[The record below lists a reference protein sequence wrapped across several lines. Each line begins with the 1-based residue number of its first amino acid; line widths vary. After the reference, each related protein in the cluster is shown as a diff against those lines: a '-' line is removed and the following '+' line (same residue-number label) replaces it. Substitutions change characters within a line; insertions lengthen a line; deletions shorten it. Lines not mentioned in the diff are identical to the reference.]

1 MIRIKKKKKRA
12 SETMKNFTEQVAAA
26 KNTCPLSSSLF
37 HFIIS
42 MMIYQYGEDNNKRWK
57 RKEK

>member
-1 MIRIKKKKKRA
+1 
-12 SETMKNFTEQVAAA
+12 MKNFTEQVAAA